1 MYVCFVSCITY
12 VCTDDDQFKR
22 VETFR
27 FIDHLKNLAV
37 STVSYI
43 TICVRHRVH
52 TACSTRSVS
61 IPVGKTVIFPR
72 SRAYC
77 SADPYFYYNSSWNVE
92 RAELVMLLKVKVKL
106 PLR

>member
-1 MYVCFVSCITY
+1 MSYITY

-27 FIDHLKNLAV
+27 FIEHLKNLAV

-43 TICVRHRVH
+43 TISCVRHRVH
-52 TACSTRSVS
+52 TTCSARSIS

-77 SADPYFYYNSSWNVE
+77 SADLYFYYNSS
-92 RAELVMLLKVKVKL
+92 
-106 PLR
+106 